1 MSTYSP
7 GSQSAAIRGIPE
19 VNFNPTRHLWK
30 MILGLVVAVLAVA
43 GSVGGLGKLYF
54 DRSAEASRRADA
66 ERQAKI
72 RLHQLQ
78 FKMIL
83 SSIGENKNARLSDT
97 EKSRYSS
104 MLQDITYED
113 VKSLLNT
120 INPNQDRRDLELLT
134 SSNQLEEL
142 DAVTGLKWNNGRPA
156 QIRFIKRKNPAL
168 NFQMIDVYS
177 APPDACNSKVIP
189 LGTSSNATVE
199 ICESHLNERLE
210 IIVIQTT
217 D

>member
-66 ERQAKI
+66 EREAKI

-83 SSIGENKNARLSDT
+83 SSIGANKNGDLSER
-97 EKSRYSS
+97 EKSLYSS

-113 VKSLLNT
+113 VKSLLDP
-120 INPNQDRRDLELLT
+120 IHPNHDQQDLDFLKH
-134 SSNQLEEL
+134 SNQVEEVQQ
-142 DAVTGLKWNNGRPA
+142 VTDLKWNNGGTA
-156 QIRFIKRKNPAL
+156 QIRFFKRKNPAL
-168 NFQMIDVYS
+168 NFQTIDVKS
-177 APPDACNSKVIP
+177 SPPDPCNSKVIP

-199 ICESHLNERLE
+199 ICETHLRKRLE
-210 IIVIQTT
+210 IIVIT